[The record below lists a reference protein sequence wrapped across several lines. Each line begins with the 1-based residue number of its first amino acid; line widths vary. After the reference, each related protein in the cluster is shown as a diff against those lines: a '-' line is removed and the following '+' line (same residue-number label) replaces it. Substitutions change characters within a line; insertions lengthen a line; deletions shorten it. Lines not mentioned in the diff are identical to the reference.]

1 MNIPGIVTDR
11 LNAAAHAANLK
22 GGEEISAIYV
32 GERLGLADAF
42 LLISGGSERQV
53 DAIAE
58 AVEDELRVNHE
69 DQPLRREGR
78 GGGRWVLLDYGDIV
92 IHVQHVED
100 RDFYGLDRIWA
111 DAPAIELA
119 ELQAQEAV

>member
-53 DAIAE
+53 EAIAE

-78 GGGRWVLLDYGDIV
+78 GSGRWVLLDYGDIV

-111 DAPAIELA
+111 DAPAIELV

>member
-11 LNAAAHAANLK
+11 LNVAAHAANLK

-53 DAIAE
+53 EAIAE

-78 GGGRWVLLDYGDIV
+78 GSGRWVLLDYGDIV

>member
-1 MNIPGIVTDR
+1 MNIPSIVTDR

-53 DAIAE
+53 EAIAE

-78 GGGRWVLLDYGDIV
+78 GSGRWVLLDYGDIV
-92 IHVQHVED
+92 VHVQHVED

>member
-1 MNIPGIVTDR
+1 MNIPDIVTDR

-53 DAIAE
+53 EAIAE

-78 GGGRWVLLDYGDIV
+78 GSGRWVLLDYGDIV

-100 RDFYGLDRIWA
+100 RDFYGLDRVWA

>member
-1 MNIPGIVTDR
+1 MNVASIVTDR
-11 LNAAAHAANLK
+11 LNAAARAASVK

-42 LLISGGSERQV
+42 LIVSGSSERQV
-53 DAIAE
+53 EAIAE
-58 AVEDELRVNHE
+58 AVEDELRINHE

-78 GGGRWVLLDYGDIV
+78 GSGRWVLLDYGDIV
-92 IHVQHVED
+92 IHVQHEED
-100 RDFYGLDRIWA
+100 RDFYGLDRVWA

-119 ELQAQEAV
+119 ERQPQEL

>member
-53 DAIAE
+53 EAIAE
-58 AVEDELRVNHE
+58 AVEDELRINHE

-78 GGGRWVLLDYGDIV
+78 GSGRWVLLDYGDIV
-92 IHVQHVED
+92 VHVQHVED